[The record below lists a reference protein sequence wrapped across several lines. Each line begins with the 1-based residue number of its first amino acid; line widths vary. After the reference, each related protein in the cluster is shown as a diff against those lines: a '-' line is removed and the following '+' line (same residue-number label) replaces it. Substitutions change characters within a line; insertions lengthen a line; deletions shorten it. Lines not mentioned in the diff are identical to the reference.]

1 MGAALLLFIALGA
14 AAAEH
19 EHAPPTVL
27 APGYADLE
35 FTAPAP
41 DTYQLPTLR
50 NAADGA
56 VIDEAG
62 AAHRLHD
69 YLGDRV
75 VVLSFIYT
83 TCSDVN
89 GCPLAAYVLKRVQER
104 ALADPSLHDRLRLVS
119 LSFDPT
125 HDTPD
130 VMAAYAARLRADES
144 DWVFLTG
151 SSEAALAPLLDA
163 YDQFVIRDE
172 SGAISHTLRVV
183 LIDRELRVRNIYSV
197 SFLHADTVLND
208 VRTLLLEAEQPSP
221 VGAVRVRRPGA
232 SRPR

>member
-1 MGAALLLFIALGA
+1 MFAALVAPLVTTG
-14 AAAEH
+14 AEH
-19 EHAPPTVL
+19 QHEPPVVL

-35 FTAPAP
+35 FVAPAP
-41 DTYQLPTLR
+41 GTYQLPTLR

-119 LSFDPT
+119 LSFDPE

-144 DWVFLTG
+144 DWVFLT
-151 SSEAALAPLLDA
+151 SSSDAALAPLLDA

-208 VRTLLLEAEQPSP
+208 VRTLLLEVDRAASKSASPAGPSAA
-221 VGAVRVRRPGA
+221 G
-232 SRPR
+232 